1 MNLLECL
8 CFHGHAVAAIKDASL
23 DLMDYC
29 ARRLAALHS
38 KAKAFREATPARD
51 PDQSPKDFA
60 RALETRTPREE
71 LLQKLLGVFGAMQ
84 YQALSEL
91 AHQSADAVLLHVR
104 LCLRPVT

>member
-23 DLMDYC
+23 DLTDYC

-60 RALETRTPREE
+60 RALEKRTPREE
-71 LLQKLLGVFGAMQ
+71 LLQNAMQ
-84 YQALSEL
+84 VEFAASV
-91 AHQSADAVLLHVR
+91 SCVR
-104 LCLRPVT
+104 GGVEV